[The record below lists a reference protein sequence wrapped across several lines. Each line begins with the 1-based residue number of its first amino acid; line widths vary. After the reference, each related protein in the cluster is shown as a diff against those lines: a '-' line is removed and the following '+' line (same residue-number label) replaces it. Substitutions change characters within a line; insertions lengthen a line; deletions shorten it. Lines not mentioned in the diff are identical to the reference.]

1 MKKLNPESLPS
12 SIPAGNTDPGPIVD
26 FAHLASV
33 MAPEATDDFL
43 HPPYGFSAA
52 DEEDPRMKKICTP
65 PVTCS
70 GFF

>member
-12 SIPAGNTDPGPIVD
+12 SIPAGNTDPGPIID

-52 DEEDPRMKKICTP
+52 DEEDLYTTGYLQR
-65 PVTCS
+65 
-70 GFF
+70 FFLRC